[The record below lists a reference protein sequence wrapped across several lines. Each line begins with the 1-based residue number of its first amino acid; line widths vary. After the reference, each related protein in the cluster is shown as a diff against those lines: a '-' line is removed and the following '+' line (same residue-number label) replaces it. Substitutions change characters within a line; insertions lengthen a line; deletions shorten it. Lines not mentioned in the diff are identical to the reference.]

1 MDPSWAIDA
10 LKDAIPDGQFFFR
23 GTAEYRDRNSSYL
36 SQLES
41 DLKPACIFQPRPL
54 QNVVAFVR
62 TIQPFAYKGEA
73 QFAVRGGGQ
82 KPTPGCA
89 NIQDGITVDLANLA
103 GIEIKKDQSLIEIGA
118 GARWGA
124 VYDKLDG
131 SGIGVAGGRANNC
144 GIGGLSLEGGLS
156 FFSSREGF
164 VCDNVVNYEIV
175 LASGE
180 VVNANAKQHPDLWR
194 ALRGGGNNFGIVTRY
209 DFKTFPQGSIWGGN
223 IYYFL
228 PSIPS
233 QIENL
238 VNELNRSNPSHE
250 THLMVS
256 IGYAGALSPD
266 PVGLNTVYFTQ
277 DVENPPEL
285 TPFVSVQPQIEQYS
299 SVRIMTLKEAA
310 TDQAAGVSIGT
321 RCAYM
326 NITVKSNAAA
336 LIAASEIYKEALE
349 PVKSVE
355 GLRCSFTLQPYPAS
369 LLEKSFQNGGN
380 CLGLEATLKPLV
392 SVLLLS
398 YWQNVGDDGKI
409 LEMMGNAL
417 EKIKS
422 EAASREQL
430 VPYVYMNYA
439 FDNQDP
445 VGSYGEDSKRLLM
458 AVSKKYDPEGLF
470 QKGCPGGFKLHY

>member
-1 MDPSWAIDA
+1 MDPSQAIDA
-10 LKDAIPDGQFFFR
+10 LKEAIPDGQFFFR
-23 GTAEYRDRNSSYL
+23 
-36 SQLES
+36 
-41 DLKPACIFQPRPL
+41 
-54 QNVVAFVR
+54 
-62 TIQPFAYKGEA
+62 EA

-82 KPTPGCA
+82 QPAPGCA
-89 NIQDGITVDLANLA
+89 NIQDGITVDLSNLA
-103 GIEIKKDQSLIEIGA
+103 GIEIKNDQSLIEIGA

-164 VCDNVVNYEIV
+164 ICDNVVNYEIV

-238 VNELNRSNPSHE
+238 VNELNRPNASHE
-250 THLMVS
+250 THFMVS
-256 IGYAGALSPD
+256 LGYAGALSPD
-266 PVGLNTVYFTQ
+266 PIGLN
-277 DVENPPEL
+277 
-285 TPFVSVQPQIEQYS
+285 S

-369 LLEKSFQNGGN
+369 LLEKSSQNGGN
-380 CLGLEATLKPLV
+380 SLGLETTHEPLV

-398 YWQNVGDDGKI
+398 YWQNVGDDSKI

-417 EKIKS
+417 EKIKA

-430 VPYVYMNYA
+430 VSYVYMNYA
-439 FDNQDP
+439 SVNQDP
-445 VGSYGEDSKRLLM
+445 VGSYGEDSKRHLTE
-458 AVSKKYDPEGLF
+458 VSKKYDPEGLF